1 MRLAQ
6 PTFFRICDVAR
17 VTIRT
22 VTCTLRAGGNRRV
35 VRWDR
40 SEATLQRLQTIRSMA
55 TALCLLGT
63 LAMAPASATSAVAP
77 NPRSAPA
84 LKSNAFYILDESGS
98 RVLAARNEKVAV
110 PIASITKLM
119 TALVVLDAGQPMD
132 ETIAITRDDVR
143 GTPGSSSR
151 LAAGARL
158 SRADLMHLALMS
170 SENRA
175 AHALCRAYPK
185 GLQACV
191 SAMNAKAKALGMKS
205 ARFVEPTGLSAAN
218 VASPEDLAKLVRA
231 AGANTTIRAYST
243 DPVHTVRIGKQSVEF
258 RNTNLLVDKANWQV
272 TVQKTGYIAEAGRC
286 LVMEA
291 VIDGRDVV
299 IVLLNSWGRL
309 TRIGDANRIRTW
321 MEASGAKPSS
331 G

>member
-1 MRLAQ
+1 MSAKERVGHMARRWPAVGALLLGAW
-6 PTFFRICDVAR
+6 VALSS
-17 VTIRT
+17 IP
-22 VTCTLRAGGNRRV
+22 
-35 VRWDR
+35 
-40 SEATLQRLQTIRSMA
+40 A
-55 TALCLLGT
+55 TAST
-63 LAMAPASATSAVAP
+63 APP
-77 NPRSAPA
+77 KPRSGPE
-84 LKSNAFYILDESGS
+84 LKSAAFYIVDQSDS
-98 RVLAARNEKVAV
+98 KVLAARNERVAV

-119 TALVVLDAGQPMD
+119 TALVVLEAGQPMD

-175 AHALCRAYPK
+175 AHALCRSYPK

-231 AGANTTIRAYST
+231 AGANATVRAYST
-243 DPVHTVRIGKQSVEF
+243 DAEHTVRVNKQSLEF
-258 RNTNLLVDKANWQV
+258 RNTNLLVDKDNWHV

-299 IVLLNSWGRL
+299 IVLLNSWGKL
-309 TRIGDANRIRTW
+309 TRIGDANRIRNW
-321 MEASGAKPSS
+321 MESQRLAKAS
-331 G
+331 

>member
-1 MRLAQ
+1 
-6 PTFFRICDVAR
+6 
-17 VTIRT
+17 
-22 VTCTLRAGGNRRV
+22 
-35 VRWDR
+35 
-40 SEATLQRLQTIRSMA
+40 
-55 TALCLLGT
+55 
-63 LAMAPASATSAVAP
+63 
-77 NPRSAPA
+77 
-84 LKSNAFYILDESGS
+84 
-98 RVLAARNEKVAV
+98 VAV

-132 ETIAITRDDVR
+132 EPIAITKDDVR

-151 LAAGARL
+151 LAPGARL
-158 SRADLMHLALMS
+158 SRADLLHLALMS

-175 AHALCRAYPK
+175 AHALCRQYT
-185 GLQACV
+185 GGMQACV
-191 SAMNAKAKALGMKS
+191 RAMNAKAKALGMKS

-231 AGANTTIRAYST
+231 ASANPTIRAYST
-243 DPVHTVRIGKQSVEF
+243 DPEHMVSVSRQSLEF
-258 RNTNLLVDKANWQV
+258 RNTNLLVDKSNWQV

-299 IVLLNSWGRL
+299 IVLLNSWGKL

-321 MEASGAKPSS
+321 MESSRSSTSG
-331 G
+331 